1 MLTSKPFNDSQR
13 QVSSLNTVVYFDL
26 VRYNIFAAQITVFLS
41 LLLNPNCLPPA
52 LSAESSLSACMLS
65 EQLPL
70 RGVSLAWL
78 RWLHTL
84 EKWAFRNVL

>member
-1 MLTSKPFNDSQR
+1 MHK
-13 QVSSLNTVVYFDL
+13 YL
-26 VRYNIFAAQITVFLS
+26 VLLS

-52 LSAESSLSACMLS
+52 LSAESSLPACMLS

-70 RGVSLAWL
+70 REVSLAWL

-84 EKWAFRNVL
+84 EKWEFRNVL